1 MGIGIGR
8 AALMASTAIVCVA
21 TVSPAQAQ
29 SKTFDV
35 PAQAA
40 ATGIAELGRQAD
52 IQIVAARRYTQN
64 KKTNA
69 VRGDMTADRA
79 LAVLLDGTGLVAQRT
94 GPQTYSVVPKAAPAE
109 TSETD
114 AGTYRDDII
123 VVTAQKRQESIQEV
137 PIAMTALSQEDLTT
151 RQVAGG
157 PDLISQA
164 PNITFSKTN
173 FTGYTIQIRG
183 IGTQAVSATTDPA
196 VAIAFNNTP
205 FVRNRFFEQEFYD
218 VERIEILRGPQG
230 TLYGRNA
237 TAGVVNLISAKP
249 EYHPDAFASVDV
261 GNYKN
266 RRVEGMINV
275 PLVDDKVAFRLAG
288 ALTRRDGYATN
299 ELTGK
304 QIDGRDLWSVRA
316 SLRFEPTPW
325 LRADFVYE
333 HFQENDDRLRSGKQ
347 LCKKDPGPDEIN
359 GIPLS
364 SETGGTFG
372 NRTYLSQGCL
382 PVSLYSDEAF
392 QTPNGYALPFYGP
405 TGNLGNPVYQNR
417 DPYASTLQSRN
428 LRVIESTL
436 EPRYRAKT
444 DIFELQL
451 SMDIGDTLT
460 LNSETA
466 YSTDSL
472 FSTQDYNRFNT
483 KPDAFNPDSRIGAI
497 GMRPGTFDENGMFCD
512 PQLGCSNRLLLGDL
526 STAKSRQFSQEL
538 RLSSDFDGPFN
549 FSLGANYLRYKTE
562 DRYYVFVNS
571 LTLFASQQW
580 GMYAA
585 GNPYIAGV
593 SDNSECQGAPTGAP
607 PDPSGQYGITSCVY
621 IDPNPIDSLNG
632 EGRNY
637 FLSRNPYTLNSY
649 AAFGEA
655 YYNITPNLKLTGGLR
670 FTVDE
675 KKAPQIPSW
684 LLASYVTG
692 EYPTKKIIAQKWS
705 EPTGR
710 IAIDWQPD
718 LGFTDHT
725 LIYGSFAHGYKA
737 GGANPPPPV
746 IATYGGFDPATIAQL
761 QGAPET
767 FKAEYV
773 NAFEIGTKN
782 TLFDGALTLNL
793 GAFYYDYKDYQTS
806 EIINRSAVNS
816 NFDAEIWGLEVE
828 ADWKPTDRLRLGF
841 KGGYQKTRIAD
852 GASAIDLMDR
862 TAGDPNYVVVR
873 PFPTIP
879 SNCILPTYVVTAGGE
894 INVRT
899 SYSNVS
905 PNGICVDAYYSGL
918 DPITGLPY
926 VANPT
931 LQRGFQPGTTAPL
944 DPRYA
949 GYIGFDPSTVPNG
962 GQGISKDLSGNEL
975 PNAPRYTA
983 TVTMDYTI
991 PLATDWD
998 LTLHGDYHYQSKSWA
1013 RVINNNPYDRLRGYS
1028 TVNVAAILNI
1038 ADSWRIM
1045 AYVKN
1050 VFNKTALTGA
1060 FLNSDDTGLTTNVFL
1075 TEPRLY
1081 GLRINK
1087 SFGEAS
1093 LPWGSGWRQRG
1104 PGERYPVELEFGMG
1118 ANSMTAKNALYK
1130 PGFLDSYLESLPFAD
1145 TATAT
1150 QRADMGISHVRDAR
1164 ITFNMPDGWH
1174 VWGAYRGRKFD
1185 ARHKGISS
1193 EQAKGGYAQPFLPTD
1208 PPRYVTGE
1216 NFGTIEVD
1224 QFEDHSIVDFMV
1236 GKDVGL
1242 GLMGEGGTST
1252 IGLGMTY
1259 AQFRSASD
1267 IDMVGVPDRYFADY
1281 TEIKYP
1287 TQHRSLYNSSLT
1299 SKRKFEGFGPS
1310 LSWEASK
1317 RLAGND
1323 TDGSLALDWR
1333 VNGGLLFGK
1342 QTMASRE
1349 ERDGTYYHFEP
1360 NRPNPPQ
1367 LKDSLYDEQ
1376 IDRSRSRRV
1385 TVPNL
1390 GASMGLSYRVGGVKV
1405 AAGYRWERF
1414 FDAIDGGI
1422 DKAQSFDRTIRGAY
1436 VKFGIGF

>member
-266 RRVEGMINV
+266 RRVEGMINI

-288 ALTRRDGYATN
+288 AMTKRDGYTTN
-299 ELTGK
+299 QMTGK

-316 SLRFEPTPW
+316 SLRLEPTSW

-333 HFQENDDRLRSGKQ
+333 HFQEHDDRLRSGKQ
-347 LCKKDPGPDEIN
+347 LCKKDPGPQEID
-359 GIPLS
+359 GVS
-364 SETGGTFG
+364 VRQDQGGYFGARTF
-372 NRTYLSQGCL
+372 LSQGCL

-392 QTPNGYALPFYGP
+392 QTPNGFALPFYGP
-405 TGNLGNPVYQNR
+405 TGNLGNPVFQHI
-417 DPYASTLQSRN
+417 DPYASTFQSRD
-428 LRVIESTL
+428 LRIIESSI
-436 EPRYRAKT
+436 EPEYRAKT

-451 SMDIGDTLT
+451 NVDLSDTLT
-460 LNSETA
+460 LSSETA

-472 FSTQDYNRFNT
+472 FSTQDYNRFTT
-483 KPDAFNPDSRIGAI
+483 KPGAFDPTARIVRPK
-497 GMRPGTFDENGMFCD
+497 RPGVIDENGVFCD
-512 PQLGCSNRLLLGDL
+512 PQLGCSDRLLLGDL
-526 STAKSRQFSQEL
+526 STAESKQFSQEL

-571 LTLFASQQW
+571 LSMFAALQW
-580 GMYAA
+580 DQYQD
-585 GNPYIAGV
+585 GNVYVPGV
-593 SDNSECQGAPTGAP
+593 SDNSECQSPTGAP
-607 PDPSGQYGITSCVY
+607 PDPSGQYSITNCIY
-621 IDPNPIDSLNG
+621 IDPNPIGSLNG

-637 FLSRNPYTLNSY
+637 FLSRNPYKLHSY

-655 YYNITPNLKLTGGLR
+655 YYNITDNLKLTGGLR

-675 KKAPQIPSW
+675 KDAPQIPSW
-684 LLASYVTG
+684 LLAGFATG
-692 EYPTKKIIAQKWS
+692 EYPTAKVVSQKWS

-718 LGFTDHT
+718 TGFTDHT
-725 LIYGSFAHGYKA
+725 LLYASFARGYKA
-737 GGANPPPPV
+737 GGANPPPIV
-746 IATYGGFDPATIAQL
+746 LATYGQFDPSIISEL

-782 TLFDGALTLNL
+782 TLFNGALTLNL

-806 EIINRSAVNS
+806 EIVNRAAVNS
-816 NFDAEIWGLEVE
+816 NFDSKIWGLEIE
-828 ADWKPTDRLRLGF
+828 ADLRPTDRLRLGF
-841 KGGYQKTRIAD
+841 KGGYQNTRLAN
-852 GASAIDLMDR
+852 GSSAVDLMDR
-862 TAGDPNYVVVR
+862 TAGNADWVVVR

-879 SNCILPTYVVTAGGE
+879 SNCILPAYVVAAGGK
-894 INVRT
+894 INLPQGQGG
-899 SYSNVS
+899 SF
-905 PNGICVDAYYSGL
+905 NGMCIDAYYGGV
-918 DPITGLPY
+918 DPMTGLPY
-926 VANPT
+926 VPNPT
-931 LQRGFQPGTTAPL
+931 VKKGSNGPVPV
-944 DPRYA
+944 DPAYA
-949 GYIGFDPSTVPNG
+949 GYIGFDPASAPNG
-962 GQGISKDLSGNEL
+962 GKGFSKDLSGNEL
-975 PNAPRYTA
+975 PNAPHYTA

-1013 RVINNNPYDRLRGYS
+1013 RVFNSNPYDRLRGYS

-1050 VFNKTALTGA
+1050 VFNKTALTGS
-1060 FLNSDDTGLTTNVFL
+1060 FLNSDDSGLTTNVFL

-1081 GLRINK
+1081 GLRVNK

-1118 ANSMTAKNALYK
+1118 LNELGYDNAVLA
-1130 PGFLDSYLESLPFAD
+1130 PDFLDSYLPSQTFA
-1145 TATAT
+1145 ATSAAT
-1150 QRADMGISHVRDAR
+1150 QKAGLGTSNLREAR
-1164 ITFNMPDGWH
+1164 IAFNMPGGWQ
-1174 VWGAYRGRKFD
+1174 VLGAYRGGQFN
-1185 ARHKGISS
+1185 ARNKGLES
-1193 EQAKGGYAQPFLPTD
+1193 EQAKGGYVENFIVTD
-1208 PPRYVTGE
+1208 PPRYVTGGE
-1216 NFGTIEVD
+1216 NFGTIDVG
-1224 QFEDHSIVDFMV
+1224 QHEDHDIIDFMV

-1242 GLMGEGGTST
+1242 GLMGEGGSSV
-1252 IGLGMTY
+1252 LGFGATY
-1259 AQFRSASD
+1259 ARFDSATD
-1267 IDMVGVPDRYFADY
+1267 IDMVGVPDRYRADY
-1281 TEIKYP
+1281 EQIKYP
-1287 TQHRSLYNSSLT
+1287 TQHHSLYNASLD

-1317 RLAGND
+1317 RLVGND
-1323 TDGSLALDWR
+1323 RDGSLALDWR

-1349 ERDGTYYHFEP
+1349 ERDATYYHFEP
-1360 NRPNPPQ
+1360 NKAYPPQ
-1367 LKDSLYDEQ
+1367 LKDSLYNEQ

>member
-1 MGIGIGR
+1 
-8 AALMASTAIVCVA
+8 MASAAIVWVA
-21 TVSPAQAQ
+21 AASPAYAQ

-69 VRGDMTADRA
+69 VRGDMTPDRA
-79 LAVLLDGTGLVAQRT
+79 LAVLLGGTGLVAKRT
-94 GPQTYSVVPKAAPAE
+94 GTQTYSVVPDSSASEAP
-109 TSETD
+109 ETD
-114 AGTYRDDII
+114 ASADRDDII
-123 VVTAQKRQESIQEV
+123 VVTAQKRRESIQDV
-137 PIAMTALSQEDLTT
+137 PISMTALSQEDLTT

-157 PDLISQA
+157 PDLITQA

-205 FVRNRFFEQEFYD
+205 FIRNRFFEQEFYD

-249 EYHPDAFASVDV
+249 EYYPEAFASVDA

-266 RRVEGMINV
+266 RRVEGMINI
-275 PLVDDKVAFRLAG
+275 PLVDDKIAFRLAG
-288 ALTRRDGYATN
+288 AMTKRDGYTTN
-299 ELTGK
+299 QMTGK
-304 QIDGRDLWSVRA
+304 QIDGRDLWSLRA
-316 SLRFEPTPW
+316 SLRLEPTSW
-325 LRADFVYE
+325 LRADLVYE
-333 HFQENDDRLRSGKQ
+333 HFQEDDDRLRSGKQ
-347 LCKKDPGPDEIN
+347 LCKKDPG
-359 GIPLS
+359 LS
-364 SETGGTFG
+364 EVGGVSVDQDLGGYFG
-372 NRTYLSQGCL
+372 ARTYLSQGCL

-392 QTPNGYALPFYGP
+392 QTPNGFALPFYGP
-405 TGNLGNPVYQNR
+405 TGNLGNSVYQNV
-417 DPYASTLQSRN
+417 DPYASAFQSRD
-428 LRVIESTL
+428 LRVIESSF
-436 EPRYRAKT
+436 EPEYRAKT

-451 SMDIGDTLT
+451 NADLSDALTLT
-460 LNSETA
+460 SETA
-466 YSTDSL
+466 YSTDKL
-472 FSTQDYNRFNT
+472 FSTQDYNRFTT
-483 KPDAFNPDSRIGAI
+483 KAGAFDPDFQIVKPQ
-497 GMRPGTFDENGMFCD
+497 RPGVLDANGVFCD
-512 PQLGCSNRLLLGDL
+512 PQLGCSDRLLLGDL
-526 STAKSRQFSQEL
+526 STAKSKQFSQEL

-562 DRYYVFVNS
+562 DRYYVFINS
-571 LTLFASQQW
+571 LSMFAALQW
-580 GMYAA
+580 GKYAD
-585 GNPYIAGV
+585 GNVYIPGV
-593 SDNSECQGAPTGAP
+593 SDNSECQIPAGAS
-607 PDPSGQYGITSCVY
+607 PDPGGQYEITNCIY
-621 IDPNPIDSLNG
+621 IDPNPIGSLNG

-637 FLSRNPYTLNSY
+637 FLSRNPYTLHSY

-675 KKAPQIPSW
+675 KDAPQIPSW
-684 LLASYVTG
+684 LLAGFAAG
-692 EYPTKKIIAQKWS
+692 EYPTAKVVSQKWS

-710 IAIDWQPD
+710 IALDWQPD
-718 LGFTDHT
+718 TGFTDHT
-725 LIYGSFAHGYKA
+725 LLYASFARGYKA

-746 IATYGGFDPATIAQL
+746 LATYGAFNPAVIAEF

-782 TLFDGALTLNL
+782 TLFNGALTLNL

-806 EIINRSAVNS
+806 EIVNRAAVNS
-816 NFDAEIWGLEVE
+816 NFDSKIWGLEVE
-828 ADWKPTDRLRLGF
+828 ADWRSTDRLRLGF
-841 KGGYQKTRIAD
+841 KGGYQNTRLAN
-852 GASAIDLMDR
+852 GSSAIDLMDR
-862 TAGDPNYVVVR
+862 TAGNPDWVVVR

-879 SNCILPTYVVTAGGE
+879 SNCILPTYVVAAGGK
-894 INVRT
+894 INLPQGPGG
-899 SYSNVS
+899 SFNSL
-905 PNGICVDAYYSGL
+905 CVDAYYGGV

-931 LQRGFQPGTTAPL
+931 VQNSPSSPTGTVPL
-944 DPRYA
+944 SSIYA
-949 GYIGFDPSTVPNG
+949 DYIGFDPASAPNDG
-962 GQGISKDLSGNEL
+962 KGFSKDLSGNEL
-975 PNAPRYTA
+975 PNAPHYTA

-1013 RVINNNPYDRLRGYS
+1013 RVINANPYDRLKGYS
-1028 TVNVAAILNI
+1028 TVNVAAILNV

-1050 VFNKTALTGA
+1050 VFNKTALTGS
-1060 FLNSDDTGLTTNVFL
+1060 FLNSDDSGLTTNVFL

-1081 GLRINK
+1081 GLRVSK

-1104 PGERYPVELEFGMG
+1104 PGEPYPVELEFGMG
-1118 ANSMTAKNALYK
+1118 LNELGYENAILA
-1130 PGFLDSYLESLPFAD
+1130 PDFLDSYLPSQPFA
-1145 TATAT
+1145 ATAAAT
-1150 QRADMGISHVRDAR
+1150 QKAGLGSSNLREAR
-1164 ITFNMPDGWH
+1164 VTFNMPGGWH
-1174 VWGAYRGRKFD
+1174 VSGAYRGGKFN
-1185 ARHKGISS
+1185 ARNEGLES
-1193 EQAKGGYAQPFLPTD
+1193 EQAKGGYVENFIVTD
-1208 PPRYVTGE
+1208 PPRYVSGGE
-1216 NFGTIEVD
+1216 NFGTIDVG
-1224 QFEDHSIVDFMV
+1224 QHEDHDIVDFMV

-1242 GLMGEGGTST
+1242 GLMGEGGSSV
-1252 IGLGMTY
+1252 LGFGVTY
-1259 AQFRSASD
+1259 AQFGSATD
-1267 IDMVGVPDRYFADY
+1267 IDVVGVPDRYRAEY
-1281 TEIKYP
+1281 EEIKYP
-1287 TQHRSLYNSSLT
+1287 TQHHSLYNSSLA

-1323 TDGSLALDWR
+1323 KDGSLALDWR
-1333 VNGGLLFGK
+1333 INGGLLFGK

-1349 ERDGTYYHFEP
+1349 ERDATYYHFEP
-1360 NRPNPPQ
+1360 NIVYPPQ
-1367 LKDSLYDEQ
+1367 LKDSLYDET
-1376 IDRSRSRRV
+1376 IDRSRSQRV

-1390 GASMGLSYRVGGVKV
+1390 GASLGLTYRIAGVKV

-1414 FDAIDGGI
+1414 FGAIDGGI

>member
-1 MGIGIGR
+1 MMGIGIGR

-21 TVSPAQAQ
+21 TVSPAHAQ

-94 GPQTYSVVPKAAPAE
+94 GPQTYSVVPKAVPAD
-109 TSETD
+109 TSESD
-114 AGTYRDDII
+114 AGAGTYRDDII

-249 EYHPDAFASVDV
+249 EYFPDAFASVDA

-266 RRVEGMINV
+266 RRVEGMINI

-288 ALTRRDGYATN
+288 AMTKRDGYTTN
-299 ELTGK
+299 QMTGK
-304 QIDGRDLWSVRA
+304 QIDGRDLWSIRA
-316 SLRFEPTPW
+316 SLRLEPTSW

-333 HFQENDDRLRSGKQ
+333 HFQEHDDRLRSGKQ
-347 LCKKDPGPDEIN
+347 LCKKDPG
-359 GIPLS
+359 LS
-364 SETGGTFG
+364 EVGGVSVNQDSGGYFG
-372 NRTYLSQGCL
+372 ARTYLSQGCL

-392 QTPNGYALPFYGP
+392 QTPNGFALPFYGP
-405 TGNLGNPVYQNR
+405 TGNLGNSVYQNV
-417 DPYASTLQSRN
+417 DPYASAFQSRD
-428 LRVIESTL
+428 LRVIESSF
-436 EPRYRAKT
+436 EPEYRAKT

-451 SMDIGDTLT
+451 NMDLSDTLT
-460 LNSETA
+460 LSSETA
-466 YSTDSL
+466 YSTDKL
-472 FSTQDYNRFNT
+472 FSTQDYNRFTT
-483 KPDAFNPDSRIGAI
+483 KSGAFDPTFKVVKPQ
-497 GMRPGTFDENGMFCD
+497 RPGVLDADGVFCD
-512 PQLGCSNRLLLGDL
+512 PQLGCSDRLLLGDL
-526 STAKSRQFSQEL
+526 STAESKQFSQEL

-562 DRYYVFVNS
+562 DRYYVFINS
-571 LTLFASQQW
+571 LSMFAALQW
-580 GMYAA
+580 GLYAD
-585 GNPYIAGV
+585 GNVYVPGV
-593 SDNSECQGAPTGAP
+593 SDNSECQYPSGAA
-607 PDPSGQYGITSCVY
+607 PDPGGQYGITNCVY
-621 IDPNPIDSLNG
+621 IDPNPIGSLNG

-637 FLSRNPYTLNSY
+637 FLSRNPYTLHSY

-675 KKAPQIPSW
+675 KDAPQIPSW
-684 LLASYVTG
+684 LLAGFATG
-692 EYPTKKIIAQKWS
+692 EYPTAKVVSQKWS

-710 IAIDWQPD
+710 IALDWQPD
-718 LGFTDHT
+718 TGFTDHT
-725 LIYGSFAHGYKA
+725 LLYASFARGYKA
-737 GGANPPPPV
+737 GGANPPPIV
-746 IATYGGFDPATIAQL
+746 LATYGQFDPSIISEL

-782 TLFDGALTLNL
+782 TLFNGAMTLNL

-806 EIINRSAVNS
+806 EIVNRAAVNS
-816 NFDAEIWGLEVE
+816 NFDSKVWGLEIE
-828 ADWKPTDRLRLGF
+828 ADLRPTDRLRLGF
-841 KGGYQKTRIAD
+841 KGGYQNTRLAN
-852 GASAIDLMDR
+852 GSSAIDLMDR
-862 TAGDPNYVVVR
+862 TAGNSDWVVVR

-879 SNCILPTYVVTAGGE
+879 SNCILPAYVVAAGGK
-894 INVRT
+894 INLPQGQGG
-899 SYSNVS
+899 SF
-905 PNGICVDAYYSGL
+905 NGMCIDAYYGGV
-918 DPITGLPY
+918 DPMTGLPY
-926 VANPT
+926 VPNPT
-931 LQRGFQPGTTAPL
+931 VKRSGDGTVPV
-944 DPRYA
+944 DPAYA
-949 GYIGFDPSTVPNG
+949 GYIGFDPATAPNG
-962 GQGISKDLSGNEL
+962 GKGFSKDLSGNEL
-975 PNAPRYTA
+975 PNAPHYTA
-983 TVTMDYTI
+983 TATVDYTI

-1013 RVINNNPYDRLRGYS
+1013 RVINADPYDRLRGYS

-1050 VFNKTALTGA
+1050 VFNKTALTGS
-1060 FLNSDDTGLTTNVFL
+1060 FLNSDDSGLTTNVFL

-1087 SFGEAS
+1087 SFGEGS
-1093 LPWGSGWRQRG
+1093 LPWGSGWRHRA

-1118 ANSMTAKNALYK
+1118 FNQLGYQNAVLA
-1130 PGFLDSYLESLPFAD
+1130 PDFLESYLPSQPFA
-1145 TATAT
+1145 ATSAAT
-1150 QRADMGISHVRDAR
+1150 QKAKLGTSHLREGR
-1164 ITFNMPDGWH
+1164 IAFNLPGGWQ
-1174 VWGAYRGRKFD
+1174 VLGAYRGGKFN
-1185 ARHKGISS
+1185 ARNKGLES
-1193 EQAKGGYAQPFLPTD
+1193 EEAKGGYREPLFPID
-1208 PPRYVTGE
+1208 PPVYVSGGE
-1216 NFGTIEVD
+1216 NFGTIDVG
-1224 QFEDHSIVDFMV
+1224 QHEDHDIVDFMV

-1242 GLMGEGGTST
+1242 GLMGDGGSSV
-1252 IGLGMTY
+1252 LGFGATY
-1259 AQFRSASD
+1259 ARFDSATD
-1267 IDMVGVPDRYFADY
+1267 IDMVGVPDRYRADY
-1281 TEIKYP
+1281 EQIKYP
-1287 TQHRSLYNSSLT
+1287 TQHHSLYNASLA

-1317 RLAGND
+1317 RLVGND
-1323 TDGSLALDWR
+1323 RDGSLALDWR
-1333 VNGGLLFGK
+1333 INGGLLFGK

-1349 ERDGTYYHFEP
+1349 ERDATYYHFEP
-1360 NRPNPPQ
+1360 NKAYPPQ
-1367 LKDSLYDEQ
+1367 LKDSLYDET

>member
-1 MGIGIGR
+1 MINGFGR
-8 AALMASTAIVCVA
+8 GALMASTAIICVA
-21 TVSPAQAQ
+21 VASPAAAQ

-52 IQIVAARRYTQN
+52 IQIVAARRYTQG
-64 KKTNA
+64 KKSKA
-69 VRGDMTADRA
+69 VRGNMTADQA
-79 LAVLLDGTGLVAQRT
+79 LSILLGGTGLTAKRT
-94 GPQTYSVVPKAAPAE
+94 GPQTYSVVPASASSEAPKA
-109 TSETD
+109 D
-114 AGTYRDDII
+114 AGADYRDDII
-123 VVTAQKRQESIQEV
+123 VVTAQKRRESIQDV
-137 PIAMTALSQEDLTT
+137 PISMTALSQEDLTT

-157 PDLISQA
+157 PDLITQA

-249 EYHPDAFASVDV
+249 EYYPEAFASVDA

-266 RRVEGMINV
+266 RRVEGMINI
-275 PLVDDKVAFRLAG
+275 PLVDDKAAFRLAG
-288 ALTRRDGYATN
+288 AMTKRDGYTTN
-299 ELTGK
+299 QMTGK
-304 QIDGRDLWSVRA
+304 QIDGRDLWSLRA

-347 LCKKDPGPDEIN
+347 LCKKDPGP
-359 GIPLS
+359 
-364 SETGGTFG
+364 SEVGGVSVDQSLGGYFGARTF
-372 NRTYLSQGCL
+372 LSQGCL

-392 QTPNGYALPFYGP
+392 QTPNGFALPFYGP
-405 TGNLGNPVYQNR
+405 TGNLGNPVYPNI
-417 DPYASTLQSRN
+417 DPYASAFQSRD
-428 LRVIESTL
+428 LRVIESSF
-436 EPRYRAKT
+436 EPEYRAKT

-451 SMDIGDTLT
+451 NVDLSDALT
-460 LNSETA
+460 LSSETA

-472 FSTQDYNRFNT
+472 FSTQDYNRFTT
-483 KPDAFNPDSRIGAI
+483 KPGAFNPKFKIVRPL
-497 GMRPGTFDENGMFCD
+497 RPGVIDENGVFCD
-512 PQLGCSNRLLLGDL
+512 PQLGWSDRLLLGDL
-526 STAKSRQFSQEL
+526 STANSKQFSQEL

-571 LTLFASQQW
+571 LSMFAALQW
-580 GMYAA
+580 DKYAD
-585 GNPYIAGV
+585 GNVYIPGV
-593 SDNSECQGAPTGAP
+593 SDNSECQIPAGAS
-607 PDPSGQYGITSCVY
+607 PDPGGQYEITNCIY
-621 IDPNPIDSLNG
+621 IDPNPIGSLNG

-637 FLSRNPYTLNSY
+637 FLSRNPYRLTSY

-675 KKAPQIPSW
+675 KDAPQIPSW
-684 LLASYVTG
+684 MLAGFAAG
-692 EYPTKKIIAQKWS
+692 EYPTAKVVSQKWS

-718 LGFTDHT
+718 TGFTDHT
-725 LIYGSFAHGYKA
+725 LLYASFARGYKA

-746 IATYGGFDPATIAQL
+746 LATYGAFNPAIIAEF

-782 TLFDGALTLNL
+782 TLFNGALTLNL

-806 EIINRSAVNS
+806 EIVNRAAVNS
-816 NFDAEIWGLEVE
+816 NFDSKIWGLEVE
-828 ADWKPTDRLRLGF
+828 ADWRPTDRLRLGF
-841 KGGYQKTRIAD
+841 KGGYQNTRLAN
-852 GASAIDLMDR
+852 GSSAVDLMDR
-862 TAGDPNYVVVR
+862 TAGNPDWLVVR

-879 SNCILPTYVVTAGGE
+879 SNCILPTYVVAAGGR
-894 INVRT
+894 INLPQGPGG
-899 SYSNVS
+899 SFNSM
-905 PNGICVDAYYSGL
+905 CVDAYYEGV

-926 VANPT
+926 VPNPT
-931 LQRGFQPGTTAPL
+931 VMKDVASPTGTAPL
-944 DPRYA
+944 SPAYA
-949 GYIGFDPSTVPNG
+949 GYIGFDPTSAPNSG
-962 GQGISKDLSGNEL
+962 KGFSKDLSGNEL
-975 PNAPRYTA
+975 PNAPHYTA

-1013 RVINNNPYDRLRGYS
+1013 RLFNANPYDRLKGYS
-1028 TVNVAAILNI
+1028 TVNVAAILDI

-1050 VFNKTALTGA
+1050 VFNKTALTGS
-1060 FLNSDDTGLTTNVFL
+1060 FLNSDDSGLTTNVFL

-1081 GLRINK
+1081 GLRVSK
-1087 SFGEAS
+1087 SFGESS
-1093 LPWGSGWRQRG
+1093 LSGLNGWRQRQ
-1104 PGERYPVELEFGMG
+1104 PGEPYPVELEFGMG
-1118 ANSMTAKNALYK
+1118 ANRMGAKNALYR
-1130 PGFLDSYLESLPFAD
+1130 PDFLDEYLDSLPFAD
-1145 TATAT
+1145 ASAAT
-1150 QRADMGISHVRDAR
+1150 QRASLGVSHVRDAR

-1185 ARHKGISS
+1185 AQHKGVAS
-1193 EQAKGGYAQPFLPTD
+1193 EQAKGGDVENFLPGA
-1208 PPRYVTGE
+1208 PPRYVTGGE
-1216 NFGTIEVD
+1216 NFGTIEVG
-1224 QFEDHSIVDFMV
+1224 QYEDHSIVDFMV

-1242 GLMGEGGTST
+1242 GLMGEGGTSV

-1267 IDMVGVPDRYFADY
+1267 IDMIGVPDRYRADY
-1281 TEIKYP
+1281 EQIKYP
-1287 TQHRSLYNSSLT
+1287 TTRHELYNASLAST
-1299 SKRKFEGFGPS
+1299 RKFEGLGPS

-1317 RLAGND
+1317 RLVGN
-1323 TDGSLALDWR
+1323 
-1333 VNGGLLFGK
+1333 
-1342 QTMASRE
+1342 
-1349 ERDGTYYHFEP
+1349 
-1360 NRPNPPQ
+1360 
-1367 LKDSLYDEQ
+1367 
-1376 IDRSRSRRV
+1376 
-1385 TVPNL
+1385 
-1390 GASMGLSYRVGGVKV
+1390 
-1405 AAGYRWERF
+1405 
-1414 FDAIDGGI
+1414 
-1422 DKAQSFDRTIRGAY
+1422 
-1436 VKFGIGF
+1436 